1 MKPNLNQ
8 SPFKIRPFFLDTGHF
23 FPDSNHFSFKSV
35 NFWHNKHRIWSN
47 QWFLITICQRSRCVS
62 KHSGDNRVHLKPTT
76 TRRQPEPMNPL
87 LLWVGCELKNH
98 PPDLVQVNCGL
109 GKNPTRPTHGQ
120 PYTLVPKVLKP
131 NKLPLWQSVTKH
143 ITKNKMLK
151 VKQPI
156 QLKSSN

>member
-1 MKPNLNQ
+1 M
-8 SPFKIRPFFLDTGHF
+8 
-23 FPDSNHFSFKSV
+23 SV
-35 NFWHNKHRIWSN
+35 SLKQNNRSHSQISILFVLISDKEREGEIVLPCAAWMVITIC

-109 GKNPTRPTHGQ
+109 GKNPTCPTHGQ

-131 NKLPLWQSVTKH
+131 NKLPLWQSMTKH

-156 QLKSSN
+156 RLKSSN